1 MGGLTLPPVR
11 GLQHIQHLPR
21 AGFLRCIALG
31 SQETEKAMIIFRVA
45 SGRAGDVVQCVGL
58 CERLEGN
65 GWWAAVAGVCLIC
78 LPRTWGQYSD
88 AGRGLFTFGRCA
100 SIRHSLAL
108 MQPPDFISVLFI
120 LVPGHR
126 EFVQCELP
134 SAQLS
139 AIYHYRLFTVLQPV
153 LNSSAV
159 HWPFPSLFELIF
171 QLGFCET
178 QYQMLS

>member
-11 GLQHIQHLPR
+11 GLQHIRHLPR

-31 SQETEKAMIIFRVA
+31 CQETEKVMFVFRVT
-45 SGRAGDVVQCVGL
+45 SGRAGDVVQCIGL
-58 CERLEGN
+58 CERVEGN
-65 GWWAAVAGVCLIC
+65 GWRVAAAGVCLMSLARI
-78 LPRTWGQYSD
+78 WGQYSD
-88 AGRGLFTFGRCA
+88 AGHGLFTFGRLA
-100 SIRHSLAL
+100 SIRHNLAL
-108 MQPPDFISVLFI
+108 TQSPDFISVLFI

-126 EFVQCELP
+126 EFVQGELP
-134 SAQLS
+134 SAQSS

-153 LNSSAV
+153 LNSNAV

-178 QYQMLS
+178 RYQMLS